1 MSCNHADEVVELIEK
16 KNALVVGAT
25 TNSGIG
31 NEIAWALI
39 RDGYSTTMPAPRF
52 KELDVTDE
60 TSIDNFL
67 SNHGPFD
74 VIVYSAGV
82 SQLEW
87 AKNLT
92 KDHLDFV
99 FDVNV
104 FGMALLF
111 GKHELLYPG
120 YPVNALAV
128 VSDASETPMRG
139 SLAYCASKAA
149 QVMALRVLAREMA
162 PSWRINGISP
172 GVVEGTDITKYIDE
186 TVPDFRNWTPEQAQ
200 AYEMSGN
207 LLGRRVKRE
216 EVSELAMSILD
227 GPQAYNGQIATI
239 NGGK

>member
-1 MSCNHADEVVELIEK
+1 MKLIET

-25 TNSGIG
+25 TVGG
-31 NEIAWALI
+31 MGEEIAWQLI
-39 RDGYSTTMPAPRF
+39 HEGYGVSTPRPNHM
-52 KELDVTDE
+52 ELDVANESSVDR
-60 TSIDNFL
+60 FL
-67 SNHGPFD
+67 QNHGPFD
-74 VIVYSAGV
+74 VIVYAAGV

-87 AKNLT
+87 AKDIT
-92 KDHLDFV
+92 KEHLDFV

-120 YPVNALAV
+120 YKVNALAI

-149 QVMALRVLAREMA
+149 QVMALRVLARELA

-172 GVVEGTDITKYIDE
+172 GVVEGTPITQYIDE
-186 TVPDFRNWTPEQAQ
+186 TVPDFRGWTPEQAQ

-207 LLGRRVKRE
+207 LLGRRVTRE
-216 EVSELAMSILD
+216 EVTKLAWSILD
-227 GPQAYNGQIATI
+227 GPEAYNGQIAII

>member
-1 MSCNHADEVVELIEK
+1 MELIVK

-25 TNSGIG
+25 TTGG
-31 NEIAWALI
+31 MGEEIAWQLI
-39 RDGYSTTMPAPRF
+39 HEGYVVSMPKPTHM
-52 KELDVTDE
+52 ELDVSDE
-60 TSIDNFL
+60 NSIDSFL
-67 SNHGPFD
+67 SKNGPYD
-74 VIVYSAGV
+74 VIVYAAGV

-87 AKNLT
+87 AKDLT

-120 YPVNALAV
+120 YKVNALAI

-172 GVVEGTDITKYIDE
+172 GVVEGTPITKYIDE

-207 LLGRRVKRE
+207 LLGRRVTRQ
-216 EVSELAMSILD
+216 EVTELAASILN
-227 GPQAYNGQIATI
+227 GPAAYNGQIATI